1 MSDGPT
7 TTPAGA
13 APPVVA
19 VVVVHRPGAWFD
31 ETLTALAAQDYP
43 DLRYLFLVAGAPDE
57 AELAE
62 LAARIRGRIP
72 GAFVRNTGLVGG
84 FGANANE
91 VLRLVEGDNGFFW
104 LCHDDIAPAPDTV
117 RQLVTE
123 LYRSNAGMVGPKL
136 VDWDDP
142 RRLQHVGLGL
152 DRFGEVEPLVEPGE
166 QDQEQLDA
174 VRDVFVLP
182 SACILVRAD
191 LFRQLGGYDAAIDF
205 HGDDVDLCWR
215 AHLQGARVVVVPDA
229 RVRHREALEERR
241 PDIDHRARRARHRMR
256 AVATLTGRSRL
267 AVRSLQLVVLTLVEL
282 VIGAFTGRL
291 GEAFASLRALLGLIV
306 RTPAIIVRRR
316 AVAPQR
322 LVPEREVLGL
332 QTTGS
337 ARLTSYVRARETT
350 TYIGEDTTVRRW
362 REQSFGPVLAWFVVL
377 VAVVIGSRT
386 MIDEGVPFVGEF
398 LRFPDDVRGLID
410 TYRSSWD
417 ARGLGATSPLPTGIG
432 TLALF
437 LAATGGRV
445 GLTTMLMVVGPV
457 VFGAAGVW
465 RLATLFPSNRARIVT
480 LVVYVG
486 TPLVPGLLGTGA
498 WSGLIWYGALPWM
511 VHLLRRSVGIG
522 TADPT
527 LGESGLDLDLVDGIA
542 PVTLRQQIRY
552 VAGLSLL
559 LAVATALT
567 PAALPMWL
575 LVGVVLA
582 AATLLARG
590 SLRSAG
596 VFLATTAVSGVVA
609 VLLNLPWVTTW
620 TWASMVGT
628 RADGPLGAGLLELA
642 SLSID
647 DRRFAVLGVG
657 FFVPVV
663 AALAITRAWRLTW
676 AVRGAALALA
686 FLAIAVLDDRATLPL
701 TVPSAELLLVP
712 VVLGVALAAGSL
724 AGGFGHDVL
733 GRGFGWRQP
742 LALVAS
748 AATVLAL
755 VPAAVSIG
763 DGAWGAPRTTLPALL
778 EAQLPENVEGGGY
791 RVLFLGDPRIIPVES
806 TELRAGI
813 GYAVV
818 DGGRLELLQRWAPP
832 VTAGDPAVEA
842 AIERIADGSTARAG
856 RLLAP
861 FGIRYVVVPR
871 VDGMVSTVSAPLPVP
886 VGLLEALDDQL
897 DIGEAYGPPNF
908 EIYENRAWIPL
919 VAQLGPELAAA
930 STADSP
936 DAAVAAGSEGSAP
949 RLGALDPRTPSTG
962 PVDGGVVHLG
972 VPFDAAW
979 SLEVDGTPATARPAF
994 GVTMAFDV
1002 AEGGEAELRHE
1013 SSGSRTAV
1021 VVLQILAWLAVV
1033 VASTRTRSPFGRR
1046 RTGGIVDETLIDLDE
1061 QPVSA
1066 VDPLMRSG
1074 TPSSPE
1080 APW

>member
-1 MSDGPT
+1 
-7 TTPAGA
+7 
-13 APPVVA
+13 VA
-19 VVVVHRPGAWFD
+19 VVVVHRPGPWFD
-31 ETLTALAAQDYP
+31 ETLGALAAQDYP
-43 DLRYLFLVAGAPDE
+43 DLRYLFLVAGTPDE
-57 AELAE
+57 AEVAE
-62 LAARIRGRIP
+62 LAGRIRGRIP
-72 GAFVRNTGLVGG
+72 GAFVRRTGLAGG

-91 VLRLVEGDNGFFW
+91 VLRLVEGDNGFFL

-136 VDWDDP
+136 VEWDEP

-152 DRFGEVEPLVEPGE
+152 DRFGEVEPLVEQGE
-166 QDQEQLDA
+166 VDQEQLDA

-182 SACILVRAD
+182 SVCILVRAD
-191 LFRQLGGYDAAIDF
+191 LFRHLGGYDPSIDF
-205 HGDDVDLCWR
+205 HGDDVELCWR

-241 PDIDHRARRARHRMR
+241 PDLDHRARRARHRLR

-267 AVRSLQLVVLTLVEL
+267 VVRSLQLVVLTLVEL

-291 GEAFASLRALLGLIV
+291 GEAVASLRALVGLLW
-306 RTPAIIVRRR
+306 RTPSIIVRRR

-332 QTTGS
+332 QTAGS
-337 ARLTSYVRARETT
+337 ARLASYVRARETT
-350 TYIGEDTTVRRW
+350 TYIGEETTVRRW

-377 VAVVIGSRT
+377 VAVVVGSRT
-386 MIDEGVPFVGEF
+386 IIDEGVPFVGEY
-398 LRFPDDVRGLID
+398 LRFPDDVGGLLD

-417 ARGLGATSPLPTGIG
+417 ARGLGATAPVPTGVA
-432 TLALF
+432 TLAMF
-437 LAATGGRV
+437 LAATLGRP
-445 GLTTMLMVVGPV
+445 GLTSMLMVVAPV
-457 VFGAAGVW
+457 VIGAAGVW

-498 WSGLIWYGALPWM
+498 WSGLVWYGALPWM

-527 LGESGLDLDLVDGIA
+527 LGSSGVDLDLVDGIA
-542 PVTLRQQIRY
+542 PVPTRQLVRY
-552 VAGLSLL
+552 VAALSFV
-559 LAVATALT
+559 LAVATALE
-567 PAALPMWL
+567 PASLPLWI

-582 AATLLARG
+582 AATLLAG
-590 SLRSAG
+590 GALRSAG
-596 VFLATTAVSGVVA
+596 VFLAATAVSSAVA
-609 VLLNLPWVTTW
+609 VVLNLPWATSW
-620 TWASMVGT
+620 TWASVVGT
-628 RADGPLGAGLLELA
+628 RADGPLGAGLAQLA
-642 SLSID
+642 SLAVD
-647 DRRFAVLGVG
+647 DRRFAVLGIG

-676 AVRGAALALA
+676 AIRGAALALV
-686 FLAIAVLDDRATLPL
+686 FLSIAVLDDRAALPL
-701 TVPSAELLLVP
+701 IVPSVELLLVP
-712 VVLGVALAAGSL
+712 VVLGVALSAGSL

-742 LALVAS
+742 LALLAS
-748 AATVLAL
+748 AATVFAL

-778 EAQLPENVEGGGY
+778 EAQLPEDVEGGGY
-791 RVLFLGDPRIIPVES
+791 RVLFLGDPRIIPVAS
-806 TELRAGI
+806 VELRPGI
-813 GYAVV
+813 AYAVV
-818 DGGRLELLQRWAPP
+818 DGGRLDLDQRWAPP
-832 VTAGDPAVEA
+832 STAGDAVVAA

-871 VDGMVSTVSAPLPVP
+871 VDGVTSTVSDPLPVP

-919 VAQLGPELAAA
+919 VAELGPELAAS
-930 STADSP
+930 STEPSP
-936 DAAVAAGSEGSAP
+936 EAAVAASSEGTSPGPGGVDP
-949 RLGALDPRTPSTG
+949 RVAGLGAVDAGVLHLAVPLDP
-962 PVDGGVVHLG
+962 
-972 VPFDAAW
+972 AW
-979 SLEVDGTPATARPAF
+979 TLEVDGVPVPSRAAF
-994 GVTMAFDV
+994 GVTTAFDV
-1002 AEGGEAELRHE
+1002 TAAGTAELGHE

-1021 VVLQILAWLAVV
+1021 LVFQALAWLAVV

-1046 RTGGIVDETLIDLDE
+1046 RSGEVVDETLIDLDE
-1061 QPVSA
+1061 EPGPEDRDPMTARGPV
-1066 VDPLMRSG
+1066 VDPLMR
-1074 TPSSPE
+1074 PDVP
-1080 APW
+1080 APGEQPW